1 MRKKLFTFLLAIVAG
16 VGTMFAASGTCGE
29 NLTWNLSNGTLTIS
43 GFGAMTDYS
52 DNSSSRAPWYSSK
65 SSIKSIVIEDG
76 VESIG
81 DYAFQHCYNLTS
93 ISIPNSVTN
102 IGDYAFQYSKM
113 TSITIPNSVIGIGK
127 SVFYACSSLT
137 SVTIPNSVTS
147 IGDNAFQYCSSLT
160 SVTIPNSVTSIG
172 GWAFDGCSSLT
183 SVVWNAK
190 NCSNSGSFGS
200 QVESF
205 VFGNEVETIP
215 ASCCYGMNKLSS
227 IEIPNSVTSIGSA
240 AFSGCSSLPVVD
252 NLRYADTYLVEA
264 VDKTLSSYTIKE
276 GTKWIGN
283 RAFED
288 CSSMTSVIIPN
299 SVTGIETGAFH
310 NCSSLPVVDNL
321 RYADTYLIE
330 AVDKRLSAYTI
341 KEGTKWIGDNAIM
354 DCYYLTSIT
363 IPNSV
368 TSIGFRAFNRCYK
381 LASVTIPNSVVCIE
395 DEAFYGCSGLTSVTI
410 PNSVTSIGLSVF
422 ANCSSLSTVTI
433 PNSVTSIGNYAFGG
447 CSSLT
452 SIEIPNSV
460 TSIGSNAFSNVL
472 NIAYN
477 GTATGAP
484 WGAKCIN
491 GYCDGYLVYSDES
504 KTNIAGCSVS
514 AIEIVIPNT
523 VTSIGNNA
531 FKGCSSLTSV
541 TIPSSVKSIGE
552 AAFDCSISNVWGEL
566 VSALNSVY
574 ISDLNAWC
582 EISFSSTSANPL
594 YYGHNLYLN
603 GNLVTDIVIP
613 ESISHIENYAFSGC
627 SSLTSITIPNNVTSI
642 GEYAFYKC
650 IGLTSIEIPNSV
662 TSIGESTFSGCS
674 SLTSVTIPNSVT
686 SIGYSAFSGC
696 SSLTSITIP
705 YSVKSIGEYAFASC
719 SNLSIICS
727 VPATRPTISS
737 NTFRGIASDVV
748 VYVSNE
754 AVSNYKNSSSTNY
767 WKDLNIVG
775 IDFFGAEKSETPTSV
790 TLTTTALLW
799 EIAGL
804 YVASVGIEGGEQE
817 AGSTLEYIGL
827 EPNSEYKDVPIVL
840 TSNTGETETV
850 NVTFTTTALTLTTQ
864 QPKVVSSTTAIL
876 LAETNMSDAEVN
888 CGFEWKRENAPDAMA
903 GTKVYCPVAN
913 GTMAGR
919 LKGLKD
925 DVYYKYRAFYQSTAG
940 NTYYGDWQYIFTG
953 DDAVEFD
960 PVMYTYAASA
970 VTETE
975 ATLKGYALAGSD
987 EFTEQGF
994 EYWAESRVIPEGAN
1008 HAPARAYQNAIGEH
1022 RSVQATG
1029 ISMKVTLT
1037 NLDEGTVYKY
1047 RTYAVVNGAKVYGSE
1062 MSFTT
1067 RGEYLYTVT
1076 FVDYD
1081 GTILGSDKVH
1091 YGTAATAPEDPSR
1104 DGYNFAGW
1112 DKDYSNVTDDLTI
1125 TAQYTV
1131 STALPQATTDSSVQK
1146 FIRDGQLFI
1155 QKSGKTYTIQ
1165 GVEVK

>member
-1 MRKKLFTFLLAIVAG
+1 MRKKLFTFLLAIVAS

-29 NLTWNLSNGTLTIS
+29 KLTWNLSNGTLTIS
-43 GFGAMTDYS
+43 GFGTMTDYS
-52 DNSSSRAPWYSSK
+52 DNSSSRAPWYSSR

-76 VESIG
+76 VTSIG
-81 DYAFQHCYNLTS
+81 DYAFWYCN
-93 ISIPNSVTN
+93 
-102 IGDYAFQYSKM
+102 
-113 TSITIPNSVIGIGK
+113 
-127 SVFYACSSLT
+127 LT

-147 IGDNAFQYCSSLT
+147 IGSSAFFYCNDLISVTIPNSVTNIGESAFYNCSGLTSVTIGNSVTSIGNYAFDGCSGLT

-172 GWAFDGCSSLT
+172 EYAFEGCSGLT
-183 SVVWNAK
+183 SVTIGNSVTSIGDYAFSR
-190 NCSNSGSFGS
+190 CSGLTS
-200 QVESF
+200 V
-205 VFGNEVETIP
+205 T
-215 ASCCYGMNKLSS
+215 
-227 IEIPNSVTSIGSA
+227 IPNSVTSIGEY

-276 GTKWIGN
+276 GTKWIEN
-283 RAFED
+283 RAFAD

-299 SVTGIETGAFH
+299 SVTSIGSSAFSRC
-310 NCSSLPVVDNL
+310 NSLPVIDNI
-321 RYADTYLIE
+321 RYADTYLVE
-330 AVDKRLSAYTI
+330 AVDKSLSAYTI
-341 KEGTKWIGDNAIM
+341 KEGTKWIGNSAFENFSSM
-354 DCYYLTSIT
+354 TSVI

-368 TSIGFRAFNRCYK
+368 TSIGYLAF
-381 LASVTIPNSVVCIE
+381 S
-395 DEAFYGCSGLTSVTI
+395 GCRSLTSVTI
-410 PNSVTSIGLSVF
+410 PNSVTSIGE
-422 ANCSSLSTVTI
+422 
-433 PNSVTSIGNYAFGG
+433 YAFSG

-460 TSIGSNAFSNVL
+460 TSIGEDAFSNVL

-491 GYCDGYLVYSDES
+491 GYFDGYLVYSDES

-531 FKGCSSLTSV
+531 FKGCSNLTSV
-541 TIPSSVKSIGE
+541 T
-552 AAFDCSISNVWGEL
+552 
-566 VSALNSVY
+566 
-574 ISDLNAWC
+574 
-582 EISFSSTSANPL
+582 
-594 YYGHNLYLN
+594 
-603 GNLVTDIVIP
+603 
-613 ESISHIENYAFSGC
+613 
-627 SSLTSITIPNNVTSI
+627 
-642 GEYAFYKC
+642 
-650 IGLTSIEIPNSV
+650 IPNSV
-662 TSIGESTFSGCS
+662 TSIGEDAFYNCSSLTSVTIPNSVTSIGDYAFDGCRNLTSVTIGNSVTSIGDGAFYGCS

-686 SIGYSAFSGC
+686 SIGDDAFRDCSSLTSVTIPNSVTSIGERAFYHCSSLTSVTIPNSVTSIGYLAFSGCSGLASVTIPNSVTSIGEMAFQKC

-705 YSVKSIGEYAFASC
+705 YRVKSIGEYAFENC

-727 VPATRPTISS
+727 VPATRPSISS
-737 NTFRGIASDVV
+737 TTFRGIASDVV

-817 AGSTLEYIGL
+817 AGNTLEYIGL

-850 NVTFTTTALTLTTQ
+850 NVTFTTPALTLTTQ

-1008 HAPARAYQNAIGEH
+1008 NAPARAYQNAIGEH
-1022 RSVQATG
+1022 QSVQATG

-1047 RTYAVVNGAKVYGSE
+1047 RTYAVVNGARVYGSE

-1112 DKDYSNVTDDLTI
+1112 DKDYSNVTDDMTI

-1131 STALPQATTDSSVQK
+1131 STALPEVPTDSSVQK

-1155 QKSGKTYTIQ
+1155 QKGGKTYTIQ